1 MKYDFGGWATRND
14 LQCADGRVIKKDAFK
29 GQNGQTVPLVWMH
42 NHADPANVLGLAH
55 LENRDE
61 GVYAFCEFNDTESG
75 KTARELVKHGDVQSL
90 SIFANQLKQ
99 AGHDVVHGIIR
110 EVSLVLAGA
119 NPGAFIDDVV
129 MHGDGETGIVIGY
142 NEMIMGQLEHSA
154 DKPDKKKEKEKEQ
167 QAEQTVR
174 AEEKPVEP
182 AEQPEQEEKKQG
194 LFSRLW
200 QGLSKT
206 RGNVAGRVDELIEA
220 TEKIDDGFYEDLVDI
235 LIMSDMGVRTSDKVI
250 QELKARVE
258 KEKITDAKKAREILK
273 EILKEIM
280 SMPRKPLKWPMV
292 MLVVGV
298 NGVGKT
304 TTIGKLAMRFKD
316 ARHSVV
322 LAAADTFRAAAGD
335 QLQIWAERAQV
346 PIVRHAEGA
355 DPAAV
360 VFDGIQKA
368 KATEAD
374 LLIVDTAGRLHNKKN
389 LMEELRKISRVI
401 TREYEEAEVRTL
413 LVIDATTG
421 QNGLQQAREFSEVAD
436 VSGIVLTKL
445 DGTAKGGIAVAIMDE
460 LKLPVLYIGVGE
472 GIEDL
477 QAFDANAFVDAI
489 F

>member
-1 MKYDFGGWATRND
+1 MGFFGFG
-14 LQCADGRVIKKDAFK
+14 
-29 GQNGQTVPLVWMH
+29 
-42 NHADPANVLGLAH
+42 
-55 LENRDE
+55 
-61 GVYAFCEFNDTESG
+61 
-75 KTARELVKHGDVQSL
+75 
-90 SIFANQLKQ
+90 
-99 AGHDVVHGIIR
+99 
-110 EVSLVLAGA
+110 
-119 NPGAFIDDVV
+119 
-129 MHGDGETGIVIGY
+129 
-142 NEMIMGQLEHSA
+142 
-154 DKPDKKKEKEKEQ
+154 KKKEKEQ
-167 QAEQTVR
+167 QSAQAEETRLEAQ
-174 AEEKPVEP
+174 AEETSGAKNAQPP
-182 AEQPEQEEKKQG
+182 ADDAEQAAQDEKKQG

-220 TEKIDDGFYEDLVDI
+220 TETIDEDFYEDLVDI

-250 QELKARVE
+250 QELKTRVARE
-258 KEKITDAKKAREILK
+258 RITDAKKAREILK
-273 EILKEIM
+273 DILKEIM
-280 SMPRKPLKWPMV
+280 GMPRKPLKWPMV

-335 QLQIWAERAQV
+335 QLQIWADRAQV

-360 VFDGIQKA
+360 VFDGVQKA
-368 KATEAD
+368 KASEAD

-477 QAFDANAFVDAI
+477 QAFDANAFVEAI

>member
-1 MKYDFGGWATRND
+1 MAFFGFG
-14 LQCADGRVIKKDAFK
+14 
-29 GQNGQTVPLVWMH
+29 
-42 NHADPANVLGLAH
+42 
-55 LENRDE
+55 
-61 GVYAFCEFNDTESG
+61 
-75 KTARELVKHGDVQSL
+75 
-90 SIFANQLKQ
+90 
-99 AGHDVVHGIIR
+99 
-110 EVSLVLAGA
+110 
-119 NPGAFIDDVV
+119 
-129 MHGDGETGIVIGY
+129 
-142 NEMIMGQLEHSA
+142 
-154 DKPDKKKEKEKEQ
+154 KKKEEKTEIQ
-167 QAEQTVR
+167 QPAAAGSSVQQ
-174 AEEKPVEP
+174 EETP
-182 AEQPEQEEKKQG
+182 AEDEKKG

-200 QGLSKT
+200 NGLSKT
-206 RGNVAGRVDELIEA
+206 RTNVADRVDELIEA
-220 TEKIDDGFYEDLVDI
+220 TEEIDEDFYEDLVDI

-250 QELKARVE
+250 EELKRRVE
-258 KEKITDAKKAREILK
+258 AEKITDARKARDILK
-273 EILKEIM
+273 QILKDIM
-280 SMPRKPLKWPMV
+280 DMPRKPLRWPMI
-292 MLVVGV
+292 MMVVGV

-322 LAAADTFRAAAGD
+322 LAAADTFRAAAAD
-335 QLQIWAERAQV
+335 QLEIWSDRAQV

-368 KATEAD
+368 KSSEAD

-389 LMEELRKISRVI
+389 LMEELRKISRI
-401 TREYEEAEVRTL
+401 INREYADAEVRTL

-477 QAFDANAFVDAI
+477 QAFDAAAFVDAI

>member
-1 MKYDFGGWATRND
+1 MGFFGFGK
-14 LQCADGRVIKKDAFK
+14 KKDQEEKTEK
-29 GQNGQTVPLVWMH
+29 GGFF
-42 NHADPANVLGLAH
+42 GF
-55 LENRDE
+55 
-61 GVYAFCEFNDTESG
+61 G
-75 KTARELVKHGDVQSL
+75 
-90 SIFANQLKQ
+90 
-99 AGHDVVHGIIR
+99 
-110 EVSLVLAGA
+110 
-119 NPGAFIDDVV
+119 
-129 MHGDGETGIVIGY
+129 
-142 NEMIMGQLEHSA
+142 
-154 DKPDKKKEKEKEQ
+154 KKKVKEQ
-167 QAEQTVR
+167 EEVKTEAVKPVEAVQPVEQPAQVEEENLTAEEQINVQEQPIAEEAAVEET
-174 AEEKPVEP
+174 AEEKGPAAQAEPVAEIEP
-182 AEQPEQEEKKQG
+182 IAEKKVEEKKEEPVLQEEKKKG

-200 QGLSKT
+200 EGLSKT
-206 RGNVAGRVDELIEA
+206 RGNFSGRVDELIEA
-220 TEKIDDGFYEDLVDI
+220 TEEIDDDFYEDLVDI

-250 QELKARVE
+250 QELKKRVE
-258 KEKITDAKKAREILK
+258 EQKITDAKKAREILK
-273 EILKEIM
+273 DILKGIM
-280 SMPRKPLKWPMV
+280 TMPRKPLKWPMV

-322 LAAADTFRAAAGD
+322 LAAADTFRAAAAD
-335 QLQIWAERAQV
+335 QLQIWSERAQV

-360 VFDGIQKA
+360 VFDGIKKA
-368 KATEAD
+368 RASEAD

-389 LMEELRKISRVI
+389 LMDELNKIFRVI

-421 QNGLQQAREFSEVAD
+421 QNGLQQAKEFSEVTD
-436 VSGIVLTKL
+436 VTGIVLTKL

>member
-1 MKYDFGGWATRND
+1 MGFFGFG
-14 LQCADGRVIKKDAFK
+14 
-29 GQNGQTVPLVWMH
+29 
-42 NHADPANVLGLAH
+42 
-55 LENRDE
+55 
-61 GVYAFCEFNDTESG
+61 
-75 KTARELVKHGDVQSL
+75 
-90 SIFANQLKQ
+90 
-99 AGHDVVHGIIR
+99 
-110 EVSLVLAGA
+110 
-119 NPGAFIDDVV
+119 
-129 MHGDGETGIVIGY
+129 
-142 NEMIMGQLEHSA
+142 
-154 DKPDKKKEKEKEQ
+154 KKKEKEQ
-167 QAEQTVR
+167 QSAQAEETRLEAQADEMNGAENAQT
-174 AEEKPVEP
+174 AAGD
-182 AEQPEQEEKKQG
+182 AEQAAQDEKKQG

-220 TEKIDDGFYEDLVDI
+220 TETIDEDFYEDLVDI

-250 QELKARVE
+250 QELKTRVARE
-258 KEKITDAKKAREILK
+258 RITDAKKAREILK
-273 EILKEIM
+273 DILKEIM
-280 SMPRKPLKWPMV
+280 GMPRKPLKWPMV

-360 VFDGIQKA
+360 VFDGVQKA
-368 KATEAD
+368 KASEAD

-401 TREYEEAEVRTL
+401 TREYEGAEVRTL

>member
-1 MKYDFGGWATRND
+1 MGFFGFG
-14 LQCADGRVIKKDAFK
+14 
-29 GQNGQTVPLVWMH
+29 
-42 NHADPANVLGLAH
+42 
-55 LENRDE
+55 
-61 GVYAFCEFNDTESG
+61 
-75 KTARELVKHGDVQSL
+75 
-90 SIFANQLKQ
+90 
-99 AGHDVVHGIIR
+99 
-110 EVSLVLAGA
+110 
-119 NPGAFIDDVV
+119 
-129 MHGDGETGIVIGY
+129 
-142 NEMIMGQLEHSA
+142 
-154 DKPDKKKEKEKEQ
+154 KKKEKEQ
-167 QAEQTVR
+167 QSAQAEETRLEAQADETSG
-174 AEEKPVEP
+174 AKNAQPP
-182 AEQPEQEEKKQG
+182 ADDAEQAAQDEKKQG

-220 TEKIDDGFYEDLVDI
+220 TETIDEDFYEDLVDI

-250 QELKARVE
+250 QELKTRVARE
-258 KEKITDAKKAREILK
+258 RITDAKKAREILK
-273 EILKEIM
+273 DILKEIM
-280 SMPRKPLKWPMV
+280 GMPRKPLKWPMV

-335 QLQIWAERAQV
+335 QLQIWADRAQV

-360 VFDGIQKA
+360 VFDGVQKA
-368 KATEAD
+368 KASEAD

>member
-1 MKYDFGGWATRND
+1 MGLFGFGK
-14 LQCADGRVIKKDAFK
+14 KKDQEEKTEK
-29 GQNGQTVPLVWMH
+29 GGFF
-42 NHADPANVLGLAH
+42 GF
-55 LENRDE
+55 
-61 GVYAFCEFNDTESG
+61 G
-75 KTARELVKHGDVQSL
+75 
-90 SIFANQLKQ
+90 
-99 AGHDVVHGIIR
+99 
-110 EVSLVLAGA
+110 
-119 NPGAFIDDVV
+119 
-129 MHGDGETGIVIGY
+129 
-142 NEMIMGQLEHSA
+142 
-154 DKPDKKKEKEKEQ
+154 KKKVKEQEEVKTEAVKPVEAVQPVEQPAQVEKENLKAEEQ
-167 QAEQTVR
+167 INVQEQPIAEEAAVEET
-174 AEEKPVEP
+174 AEEKVPAAQAESVAEIEPIAEKKVEEKKEEP
-182 AEQPEQEEKKQG
+182 ILQEEKKKG

-200 QGLSKT
+200 EGLSKT
-206 RGNVAGRVDELIEA
+206 RGNFSGRVDELIEA
-220 TEKIDDGFYEDLVDI
+220 TEEIDDDFYEDLVDI

-250 QELKARVE
+250 QELKKRVE
-258 KEKITDAKKAREILK
+258 EQKITDAKKAREILK
-273 EILKEIM
+273 DILKGIM
-280 SMPRKPLKWPMV
+280 TMPRKPLKWPMV

-322 LAAADTFRAAAGD
+322 LAAADTFRAAAAD
-335 QLQIWAERAQV
+335 QLQIWSERAQV

-360 VFDGIQKA
+360 VFDGIKKA
-368 KATEAD
+368 RASEAD

-389 LMEELRKISRVI
+389 LMDELNKIFRVI

-421 QNGLQQAREFSEVAD
+421 QNGLQQAKEFSEVTD
-436 VSGIVLTKL
+436 VTGIVLTKL

>member
-1 MKYDFGGWATRND
+1 MGFFGFGK
-14 LQCADGRVIKKDAFK
+14 KKDQEEKTEK
-29 GQNGQTVPLVWMH
+29 GGFF
-42 NHADPANVLGLAH
+42 GF
-55 LENRDE
+55 
-61 GVYAFCEFNDTESG
+61 G
-75 KTARELVKHGDVQSL
+75 
-90 SIFANQLKQ
+90 
-99 AGHDVVHGIIR
+99 
-110 EVSLVLAGA
+110 
-119 NPGAFIDDVV
+119 
-129 MHGDGETGIVIGY
+129 
-142 NEMIMGQLEHSA
+142 
-154 DKPDKKKEKEKEQ
+154 KKKVKEQ
-167 QAEQTVR
+167 EEVKTEAVKPVEAVQPVEQPAQVEEENLTAEEQIIGQEQPIAEETAVEET
-174 AEEKPVEP
+174 AEEKGPAAQAEPVAEIEP
-182 AEQPEQEEKKQG
+182 IAEKKVEEKKEEPVLQEEKKKG

-200 QGLSKT
+200 EGLSKT
-206 RGNVAGRVDELIEA
+206 RGNFSGRVDELIEA
-220 TEKIDDGFYEDLVDI
+220 TEEIDDDFYEDLVDI

-250 QELKARVE
+250 QELKKRVE
-258 KEKITDAKKAREILK
+258 EQKITDAKKAREILK
-273 EILKEIM
+273 DILKGIM
-280 SMPRKPLKWPMV
+280 TMPRKPLKWPMV

-322 LAAADTFRAAAGD
+322 LAAADTFRAAAAD
-335 QLQIWAERAQV
+335 QLQIWSERAQV

-360 VFDGIQKA
+360 VFDGIKKA
-368 KATEAD
+368 RASEAD

-389 LMEELRKISRVI
+389 LMDELNKIFRVI

-421 QNGLQQAREFSEVAD
+421 QNGLQQAKEFSEVTD
-436 VSGIVLTKL
+436 VTGIVLTKL

-460 LKLPVLYIGVGE
+460 LRLPVLYIGVGE

>member
-1 MKYDFGGWATRND
+1 MGLFGFGK
-14 LQCADGRVIKKDAFK
+14 KKDQEEKTEK
-29 GQNGQTVPLVWMH
+29 GGFF
-42 NHADPANVLGLAH
+42 GF
-55 LENRDE
+55 
-61 GVYAFCEFNDTESG
+61 G
-75 KTARELVKHGDVQSL
+75 
-90 SIFANQLKQ
+90 
-99 AGHDVVHGIIR
+99 
-110 EVSLVLAGA
+110 
-119 NPGAFIDDVV
+119 
-129 MHGDGETGIVIGY
+129 
-142 NEMIMGQLEHSA
+142 
-154 DKPDKKKEKEKEQ
+154 KKKVKEQ
-167 QAEQTVR
+167 EEIKTEEVKPVEAEQPVEQPAPVEEENLTAEEQINVQEQPIAEEAAVEET
-174 AEEKPVEP
+174 AEEKVPAAQAESVAEIEP
-182 AEQPEQEEKKQG
+182 IAEKKVEEKKKG

-200 QGLSKT
+200 EGLSKT
-206 RGNVAGRVDELIEA
+206 RGNFSGRVDELIEA
-220 TEKIDDGFYEDLVDI
+220 TEEIDDDFYEDLVDI

-250 QELKARVE
+250 QELKKRVE
-258 KEKITDAKKAREILK
+258 EQKITDAKKAREILK
-273 EILKEIM
+273 DILKGIM
-280 SMPRKPLKWPMV
+280 TMPRKPLKWPMV

-322 LAAADTFRAAAGD
+322 LAAADTFRAAAAD
-335 QLQIWAERAQV
+335 QLQIWSERAQV

-360 VFDGIQKA
+360 VFDGIKKA
-368 KATEAD
+368 RASEAD

-389 LMEELRKISRVI
+389 LMDELNKIFRVI

-421 QNGLQQAREFSEVAD
+421 QNGLQQAKEFSEVTD
-436 VSGIVLTKL
+436 VTGIVLTKL

>member
-1 MKYDFGGWATRND
+1 MGFFGFG
-14 LQCADGRVIKKDAFK
+14 
-29 GQNGQTVPLVWMH
+29 
-42 NHADPANVLGLAH
+42 
-55 LENRDE
+55 
-61 GVYAFCEFNDTESG
+61 
-75 KTARELVKHGDVQSL
+75 
-90 SIFANQLKQ
+90 
-99 AGHDVVHGIIR
+99 
-110 EVSLVLAGA
+110 
-119 NPGAFIDDVV
+119 
-129 MHGDGETGIVIGY
+129 
-142 NEMIMGQLEHSA
+142 
-154 DKPDKKKEKEKEQ
+154 KKKEKEQ
-167 QAEQTVR
+167 QSAQAEETRLEAQDDETSG
-174 AEEKPVEP
+174 AKNAQPP
-182 AEQPEQEEKKQG
+182 ADDAEQAAQDEKKQG

-220 TEKIDDGFYEDLVDI
+220 TETIDEDFYEDLVDI

-250 QELKARVE
+250 QELKTRVARE
-258 KEKITDAKKAREILK
+258 RITDAKKAREILK
-273 EILKEIM
+273 DILKEIM
-280 SMPRKPLKWPMV
+280 GMPRKPLKWPMV

-335 QLQIWAERAQV
+335 QLQIWADRAQV

-360 VFDGIQKA
+360 VFDGVQKA
-368 KATEAD
+368 KASEAD

-421 QNGLQQAREFSEVAD
+421 QNGLQQAREFSEVTD

>member
-1 MKYDFGGWATRND
+1 MGFFGFG
-14 LQCADGRVIKKDAFK
+14 
-29 GQNGQTVPLVWMH
+29 
-42 NHADPANVLGLAH
+42 
-55 LENRDE
+55 
-61 GVYAFCEFNDTESG
+61 
-75 KTARELVKHGDVQSL
+75 
-90 SIFANQLKQ
+90 
-99 AGHDVVHGIIR
+99 
-110 EVSLVLAGA
+110 
-119 NPGAFIDDVV
+119 
-129 MHGDGETGIVIGY
+129 
-142 NEMIMGQLEHSA
+142 
-154 DKPDKKKEKEKEQ
+154 KKKEKEQ
-167 QAEQTVR
+167 QSAQAEETRLEAQ
-174 AEEKPVEP
+174 AEETSGAENVQPP
-182 AEQPEQEEKKQG
+182 ADDAEQAAQDEKKQG

-220 TEKIDDGFYEDLVDI
+220 TETIDEDFYEDLVDI

-250 QELKARVE
+250 QELKTRVARE
-258 KEKITDAKKAREILK
+258 RITDAKKAREILK
-273 EILKEIM
+273 DILKEIM
-280 SMPRKPLKWPMV
+280 GMPRKPLKWPMV

-335 QLQIWAERAQV
+335 QLQIWADRAQV

-360 VFDGIQKA
+360 VFDGVQKA
-368 KATEAD
+368 KASEAD

-401 TREYEEAEVRTL
+401 TREYEAAEVRTL

>member
-1 MKYDFGGWATRND
+1 MGFFGFG
-14 LQCADGRVIKKDAFK
+14 
-29 GQNGQTVPLVWMH
+29 
-42 NHADPANVLGLAH
+42 
-55 LENRDE
+55 
-61 GVYAFCEFNDTESG
+61 
-75 KTARELVKHGDVQSL
+75 
-90 SIFANQLKQ
+90 
-99 AGHDVVHGIIR
+99 
-110 EVSLVLAGA
+110 
-119 NPGAFIDDVV
+119 
-129 MHGDGETGIVIGY
+129 
-142 NEMIMGQLEHSA
+142 
-154 DKPDKKKEKEKEQ
+154 KKKEKEQ
-167 QAEQTVR
+167 QSAQAEETRLEAQ
-174 AEEKPVEP
+174 AEETSGAENVQPP
-182 AEQPEQEEKKQG
+182 ADDAEQAAQDEKKQG

-220 TEKIDDGFYEDLVDI
+220 TETIDEDFYEDLVDI

-250 QELKARVE
+250 QELKTRVARE
-258 KEKITDAKKAREILK
+258 RITDAKKAREILK

-280 SMPRKPLKWPMV
+280 GMPRKPLKWPMV

-335 QLQIWAERAQV
+335 QLQIWADRAQV

-360 VFDGIQKA
+360 VFDGVQKA
-368 KATEAD
+368 KASEAD

-401 TREYEEAEVRTL
+401 TREYEAAEVRTL

>member
-1 MKYDFGGWATRND
+1 MGFFGFG
-14 LQCADGRVIKKDAFK
+14 
-29 GQNGQTVPLVWMH
+29 
-42 NHADPANVLGLAH
+42 
-55 LENRDE
+55 
-61 GVYAFCEFNDTESG
+61 
-75 KTARELVKHGDVQSL
+75 
-90 SIFANQLKQ
+90 
-99 AGHDVVHGIIR
+99 
-110 EVSLVLAGA
+110 
-119 NPGAFIDDVV
+119 
-129 MHGDGETGIVIGY
+129 
-142 NEMIMGQLEHSA
+142 
-154 DKPDKKKEKEKEQ
+154 KKKEKEQ
-167 QAEQTVR
+167 QSAQAEETRLEAQADETSG
-174 AEEKPVEP
+174 AENAQPP
-182 AEQPEQEEKKQG
+182 ADDAEQAAQDEKKQG

-220 TEKIDDGFYEDLVDI
+220 TETIDEDFYEDLVDI

-250 QELKARVE
+250 QELKTRVARE
-258 KEKITDAKKAREILK
+258 RITDAKKAREILK
-273 EILKEIM
+273 DILKEIM
-280 SMPRKPLKWPMV
+280 GMPRKPLKWPMV

-335 QLQIWAERAQV
+335 QLQIWADRAQV

-360 VFDGIQKA
+360 VFDGVQKA
-368 KATEAD
+368 KASEAD

>member
-1 MKYDFGGWATRND
+1 MGFFGFG
-14 LQCADGRVIKKDAFK
+14 
-29 GQNGQTVPLVWMH
+29 
-42 NHADPANVLGLAH
+42 
-55 LENRDE
+55 
-61 GVYAFCEFNDTESG
+61 
-75 KTARELVKHGDVQSL
+75 
-90 SIFANQLKQ
+90 
-99 AGHDVVHGIIR
+99 
-110 EVSLVLAGA
+110 
-119 NPGAFIDDVV
+119 
-129 MHGDGETGIVIGY
+129 
-142 NEMIMGQLEHSA
+142 
-154 DKPDKKKEKEKEQ
+154 KKKEKEQ
-167 QAEQTVR
+167 QSAQAEETRLEAQADETSGAENAQT
-174 AEEKPVEP
+174 AAGD
-182 AEQPEQEEKKQG
+182 AEQAAQDEKKQG

-220 TEKIDDGFYEDLVDI
+220 TETIDEDFYEDLVDI
-235 LIMSDMGVRTSDKVI
+235 LIMSDMGVRTGDKVI
-250 QELKARVE
+250 QELKTRVARE
-258 KEKITDAKKAREILK
+258 RITDAKKAREILK
-273 EILKEIM
+273 DILKEIM
-280 SMPRKPLKWPMV
+280 GMPRKPLKWPMV

-335 QLQIWAERAQV
+335 QLQIWADRAQV

-360 VFDGIQKA
+360 VFDGVQKA
-368 KATEAD
+368 KASEAD

-401 TREYEEAEVRTL
+401 TREYEGAEVRTL

>member
-1 MKYDFGGWATRND
+1 MAIFGFG
-14 LQCADGRVIKKDAFK
+14 
-29 GQNGQTVPLVWMH
+29 
-42 NHADPANVLGLAH
+42 
-55 LENRDE
+55 
-61 GVYAFCEFNDTESG
+61 
-75 KTARELVKHGDVQSL
+75 
-90 SIFANQLKQ
+90 
-99 AGHDVVHGIIR
+99 
-110 EVSLVLAGA
+110 
-119 NPGAFIDDVV
+119 
-129 MHGDGETGIVIGY
+129 
-142 NEMIMGQLEHSA
+142 
-154 DKPDKKKEKEKEQ
+154 KKKREREEEARRAQ
-167 QAEQTVR
+167 QAQTP
-174 AEEKPVEP
+174 APATPVAPVTQTAPVTP
-182 AEQPEQEEKKQG
+182 ATPAPQESAAPQEDGEEKKKG

-206 RGNVAGRVDELIEA
+206 RTSVAGRVDELIEA
-220 TEKIDDGFYEDLVDI
+220 TEEIDDDFYEDLVDI

-250 QELKARVE
+250 AELRRRVE
-258 KEKITDAKKAREILK
+258 EGKITDARKAREILK
-273 EILKEIM
+273 QILKDTM
-280 SMPRKPLKWPMV
+280 NMPRKPLKWPMI
-292 MLVVGV
+292 MMVVGV

-322 LAAADTFRAAAGD
+322 LAAADTFRAAAAD
-335 QLQIWAERAQV
+335 QLAIWADRAQV
-346 PIVRHAEGA
+346 PLVRHAEGA

-368 KATEAD
+368 KSTEAD

-389 LMEELRKISRVI
+389 LMEELRKISRI
-401 TREYEEAEVRTL
+401 IEREYAEAEVRTL

-421 QNGLQQAREFSEVAD
+421 QNGLQQAREFSEVAG

-477 QAFDANAFVDAI
+477 QAFDAGAFVDAI

>member
-1 MKYDFGGWATRND
+1 MGLFGFGK
-14 LQCADGRVIKKDAFK
+14 KKDQEEKTEK
-29 GQNGQTVPLVWMH
+29 GGFF
-42 NHADPANVLGLAH
+42 GF
-55 LENRDE
+55 
-61 GVYAFCEFNDTESG
+61 G
-75 KTARELVKHGDVQSL
+75 
-90 SIFANQLKQ
+90 
-99 AGHDVVHGIIR
+99 
-110 EVSLVLAGA
+110 
-119 NPGAFIDDVV
+119 
-129 MHGDGETGIVIGY
+129 
-142 NEMIMGQLEHSA
+142 
-154 DKPDKKKEKEKEQ
+154 KKKVKEQ
-167 QAEQTVR
+167 EEVKTEAVKPVEAVQPIEQPAQVEEENLTAEEQINVQEQPIAEEAAVEKT
-174 AEEKPVEP
+174 AEEKVPAAQAESVAEIEPIAEKKVEEKKEEPVL
-182 AEQPEQEEKKQG
+182 QEEKKKG

-200 QGLSKT
+200 EGLSKT
-206 RGNVAGRVDELIEA
+206 RGNFSGRVDELIEA
-220 TEKIDDGFYEDLVDI
+220 TEEIDDDFYEDLVDI

-250 QELKARVE
+250 QELKKRVE
-258 KEKITDAKKAREILK
+258 EQKITDAKKAREILK
-273 EILKEIM
+273 DILKGIM
-280 SMPRKPLKWPMV
+280 TMPRKPLKWPMV

-322 LAAADTFRAAAGD
+322 LAAADTFRAAAAD
-335 QLQIWAERAQV
+335 QLQIWSERAQV

-360 VFDGIQKA
+360 VFDGIKKA
-368 KATEAD
+368 RASEAD

-389 LMEELRKISRVI
+389 LMDELNKIFRVI

-421 QNGLQQAREFSEVAD
+421 QNGLQQAKEFSEVTD
-436 VSGIVLTKL
+436 VTGIVLTKL

>member
-1 MKYDFGGWATRND
+1 MGLFGFGK
-14 LQCADGRVIKKDAFK
+14 KKDQEEKTEK
-29 GQNGQTVPLVWMH
+29 GGFFGFGKKKVKEQEEVKTEAVKPVEVEQPVEQPAQVEEESLTAEEQINGQEQPIAEEAAV
-42 NHADPANVLGLAH
+42 
-55 LENRDE
+55 E
-61 GVYAFCEFNDTESG
+61 
-75 KTARELVKHGDVQSL
+75 
-90 SIFANQLKQ
+90 
-99 AGHDVVHGIIR
+99 
-110 EVSLVLAGA
+110 
-119 NPGAFIDDVV
+119 
-129 MHGDGETGIVIGY
+129 ET
-142 NEMIMGQLEHSA
+142 
-154 DKPDKKKEKEKEQ
+154 
-167 QAEQTVR
+167 
-174 AEEKPVEP
+174 AEEKVPAAQAETVAEIEPIAEKKVEEKKEEPVL
-182 AEQPEQEEKKQG
+182 QEEKKKG

-200 QGLSKT
+200 EGLSKT
-206 RGNVAGRVDELIEA
+206 RGNFSGRVDELIEA
-220 TEKIDDGFYEDLVDI
+220 TEEIDDDFYEDLVDI

-250 QELKARVE
+250 QELKKRVE
-258 KEKITDAKKAREILK
+258 EQKITDAKKAREILK
-273 EILKEIM
+273 DILKGIM
-280 SMPRKPLKWPMV
+280 TMPRKPLKWPMV

-304 TTIGKLAMRFKD
+304 TTIGKLAMRFKN

-322 LAAADTFRAAAGD
+322 LAAADTFRAAAAD
-335 QLQIWAERAQV
+335 QLQIWSERAQV

-360 VFDGIQKA
+360 VFDGIKKA
-368 KATEAD
+368 RASEAD

-389 LMEELRKISRVI
+389 LMDELNKIFRVI

-421 QNGLQQAREFSEVAD
+421 QNGLQQAKEFSEVTD
-436 VSGIVLTKL
+436 VTGIVLTKL

>member
-1 MKYDFGGWATRND
+1 MGLFGFGK
-14 LQCADGRVIKKDAFK
+14 KKDQEEKTEK
-29 GQNGQTVPLVWMH
+29 GGFF
-42 NHADPANVLGLAH
+42 GF
-55 LENRDE
+55 
-61 GVYAFCEFNDTESG
+61 G
-75 KTARELVKHGDVQSL
+75 
-90 SIFANQLKQ
+90 
-99 AGHDVVHGIIR
+99 
-110 EVSLVLAGA
+110 
-119 NPGAFIDDVV
+119 
-129 MHGDGETGIVIGY
+129 
-142 NEMIMGQLEHSA
+142 
-154 DKPDKKKEKEKEQ
+154 KKKVKEQ
-167 QAEQTVR
+167 EEVKTEAVKPVEAVQPVEQPAQVEEENLTAEEQINVQAQPIAEEAAVEET
-174 AEEKPVEP
+174 AEEKVPAAQAESVAEIEPIAEEKVEEKKEEPVL
-182 AEQPEQEEKKQG
+182 QEEKKKG

-200 QGLSKT
+200 EGLSKT
-206 RGNVAGRVDELIEA
+206 RGNFSGRVDELIEA
-220 TEKIDDGFYEDLVDI
+220 TEEIDDDFYEDLVDI

-250 QELKARVE
+250 QELKKRVE
-258 KEKITDAKKAREILK
+258 EQKITDAKKAREILK
-273 EILKEIM
+273 DILKGIM
-280 SMPRKPLKWPMV
+280 TMPRKPLKWPMV

-322 LAAADTFRAAAGD
+322 LAAADTFRAAAAD
-335 QLQIWAERAQV
+335 QLQIWSERAQV

-360 VFDGIQKA
+360 VFDGIKKA
-368 KATEAD
+368 RASEAD

-389 LMEELRKISRVI
+389 LMDELNKIFRVI

-421 QNGLQQAREFSEVAD
+421 QNGLQQAKEFSEVTD
-436 VSGIVLTKL
+436 VTGIVLTKL

>member
-1 MKYDFGGWATRND
+1 MGLFGFGK
-14 LQCADGRVIKKDAFK
+14 KKDQEEKTEK
-29 GQNGQTVPLVWMH
+29 GGFF
-42 NHADPANVLGLAH
+42 GF
-55 LENRDE
+55 
-61 GVYAFCEFNDTESG
+61 G
-75 KTARELVKHGDVQSL
+75 
-90 SIFANQLKQ
+90 
-99 AGHDVVHGIIR
+99 
-110 EVSLVLAGA
+110 
-119 NPGAFIDDVV
+119 
-129 MHGDGETGIVIGY
+129 
-142 NEMIMGQLEHSA
+142 
-154 DKPDKKKEKEKEQ
+154 KKKVKEQ
-167 QAEQTVR
+167 EEVKTEAVKPVEAVQPVEQPAQVEEENLTAEEQINVQEQPIAEETAVEET
-174 AEEKPVEP
+174 AEEKVPAAQAEPVAEIEP
-182 AEQPEQEEKKQG
+182 IAEEKVEEKKEEPVLQEEKKKG

-200 QGLSKT
+200 EGLSKT
-206 RGNVAGRVDELIEA
+206 RGNFSGRVDELIEA
-220 TEKIDDGFYEDLVDI
+220 TEEIDDDFYEDLVDI

-250 QELKARVE
+250 QELKKRVE
-258 KEKITDAKKAREILK
+258 EQKITDAKKAREILK
-273 EILKEIM
+273 DILKGIM
-280 SMPRKPLKWPMV
+280 TMPRKPLKWPMV

-322 LAAADTFRAAAGD
+322 LAAADTFRAAAAD
-335 QLQIWAERAQV
+335 QLQIWSERAQV

-360 VFDGIQKA
+360 VFDGIKKA
-368 KATEAD
+368 RASEAD

-389 LMEELRKISRVI
+389 LMDELNKIFRVI

-421 QNGLQQAREFSEVAD
+421 QNGLQQAKEFSEVTD
-436 VSGIVLTKL
+436 VTGIVLTKL

>member
-1 MKYDFGGWATRND
+1 MGFFGFG
-14 LQCADGRVIKKDAFK
+14 
-29 GQNGQTVPLVWMH
+29 
-42 NHADPANVLGLAH
+42 
-55 LENRDE
+55 
-61 GVYAFCEFNDTESG
+61 
-75 KTARELVKHGDVQSL
+75 
-90 SIFANQLKQ
+90 
-99 AGHDVVHGIIR
+99 
-110 EVSLVLAGA
+110 
-119 NPGAFIDDVV
+119 
-129 MHGDGETGIVIGY
+129 
-142 NEMIMGQLEHSA
+142 
-154 DKPDKKKEKEKEQ
+154 KKKEKEQ
-167 QAEQTVR
+167 QSAQTAETRLEAQADETSGAENAQPPADDAEQ
-174 AEEKPVEP
+174 A
-182 AEQPEQEEKKQG
+182 AQDEKKQG

-220 TEKIDDGFYEDLVDI
+220 TETIDEDFYEDLVDI

-250 QELKARVE
+250 QELKTRVARE
-258 KEKITDAKKAREILK
+258 RITDAKKAREILK
-273 EILKEIM
+273 DILKEIM
-280 SMPRKPLKWPMV
+280 GMPRKPLKWPMV

-335 QLQIWAERAQV
+335 QLQIWADRAQV

-360 VFDGIQKA
+360 VFDGVQKA
-368 KATEAD
+368 KASEAD

-401 TREYEEAEVRTL
+401 TREYEGAEVRTL

>member
-1 MKYDFGGWATRND
+1 MGFFGFG
-14 LQCADGRVIKKDAFK
+14 
-29 GQNGQTVPLVWMH
+29 
-42 NHADPANVLGLAH
+42 
-55 LENRDE
+55 
-61 GVYAFCEFNDTESG
+61 
-75 KTARELVKHGDVQSL
+75 
-90 SIFANQLKQ
+90 
-99 AGHDVVHGIIR
+99 
-110 EVSLVLAGA
+110 
-119 NPGAFIDDVV
+119 
-129 MHGDGETGIVIGY
+129 
-142 NEMIMGQLEHSA
+142 
-154 DKPDKKKEKEKEQ
+154 KKKEKEKEQ
-167 QAEQTVR
+167 QSAQVEETRLEAQADETSGAENAQALAGDAEQ
-174 AEEKPVEP
+174 A
-182 AEQPEQEEKKQG
+182 AQDEKKQG

-220 TEKIDDGFYEDLVDI
+220 TETIDEDFYEDLVDI

-250 QELKARVE
+250 QELKTRVARE
-258 KEKITDAKKAREILK
+258 RITDAKKAREILK
-273 EILKEIM
+273 DILKEIM
-280 SMPRKPLKWPMV
+280 GMPRKPLKWPMV

-335 QLQIWAERAQV
+335 QLQIWADRAQV

-360 VFDGIQKA
+360 VFDGVQKA
-368 KATEAD
+368 KASEAD

>member
-1 MKYDFGGWATRND
+1 MGFFGFG
-14 LQCADGRVIKKDAFK
+14 
-29 GQNGQTVPLVWMH
+29 
-42 NHADPANVLGLAH
+42 
-55 LENRDE
+55 
-61 GVYAFCEFNDTESG
+61 
-75 KTARELVKHGDVQSL
+75 
-90 SIFANQLKQ
+90 
-99 AGHDVVHGIIR
+99 
-110 EVSLVLAGA
+110 
-119 NPGAFIDDVV
+119 
-129 MHGDGETGIVIGY
+129 
-142 NEMIMGQLEHSA
+142 
-154 DKPDKKKEKEKEQ
+154 KKKEKEQ
-167 QAEQTVR
+167 QSAQAEETRLEAQADETSGAKNAQT
-174 AEEKPVEP
+174 AAGD
-182 AEQPEQEEKKQG
+182 AEQAAQDEKKQG

-220 TEKIDDGFYEDLVDI
+220 TETIDEDFYEDLVDI
-235 LIMSDMGVRTSDKVI
+235 LIMSDMGVRTSDRVI
-250 QELKARVE
+250 QELKTRVARE
-258 KEKITDAKKAREILK
+258 RITDAKKAREILK
-273 EILKEIM
+273 DILKEIM
-280 SMPRKPLKWPMV
+280 GMPRKPLKWPMV

-335 QLQIWAERAQV
+335 QLQIWADRAQV

-360 VFDGIQKA
+360 VFDGVQKA
-368 KATEAD
+368 KASEAD

>member
-1 MKYDFGGWATRND
+1 MGFFGFGK
-14 LQCADGRVIKKDAFK
+14 KKDQEEKTEK
-29 GQNGQTVPLVWMH
+29 GGFF
-42 NHADPANVLGLAH
+42 GF
-55 LENRDE
+55 
-61 GVYAFCEFNDTESG
+61 G
-75 KTARELVKHGDVQSL
+75 
-90 SIFANQLKQ
+90 
-99 AGHDVVHGIIR
+99 
-110 EVSLVLAGA
+110 
-119 NPGAFIDDVV
+119 
-129 MHGDGETGIVIGY
+129 
-142 NEMIMGQLEHSA
+142 
-154 DKPDKKKEKEKEQ
+154 KKKVKEQ
-167 QAEQTVR
+167 
-174 AEEKPVEP
+174 EEVKTEAVKPVEAVQP
-182 AEQPEQEEKKQG
+182 AEQPAQVEEENLTAEEQIIGQEQPIAEEAAVEETAEEKVPAAQAENVAEIEPIAEKKVEEKKEEPVLQEEKKKG

-200 QGLSKT
+200 EGLSKT
-206 RGNVAGRVDELIEA
+206 RGNFSGRVDELIEA
-220 TEKIDDGFYEDLVDI
+220 TEEIDDDFYEDLVDI

-250 QELKARVE
+250 QELKKRVE
-258 KEKITDAKKAREILK
+258 EQKITDAKKAREILK
-273 EILKEIM
+273 DILKGIM
-280 SMPRKPLKWPMV
+280 TMPRKPLKWPMV

-322 LAAADTFRAAAGD
+322 LAAADTFRAAAAD
-335 QLQIWAERAQV
+335 QLQIWSERAQV

-360 VFDGIQKA
+360 VFDGIKKA
-368 KATEAD
+368 RASEAD

-389 LMEELRKISRVI
+389 LMDELNKIFRVI

-421 QNGLQQAREFSEVAD
+421 QNGLQQAKEFSEVTD
-436 VSGIVLTKL
+436 VTGIVLTKL

>member
-1 MKYDFGGWATRND
+1 MGFFGFG
-14 LQCADGRVIKKDAFK
+14 
-29 GQNGQTVPLVWMH
+29 
-42 NHADPANVLGLAH
+42 
-55 LENRDE
+55 
-61 GVYAFCEFNDTESG
+61 
-75 KTARELVKHGDVQSL
+75 
-90 SIFANQLKQ
+90 
-99 AGHDVVHGIIR
+99 
-110 EVSLVLAGA
+110 
-119 NPGAFIDDVV
+119 
-129 MHGDGETGIVIGY
+129 
-142 NEMIMGQLEHSA
+142 
-154 DKPDKKKEKEKEQ
+154 KKKEKEQ
-167 QAEQTVR
+167 QSAQAEETRLEAQDDETSGAKNAQT
-174 AEEKPVEP
+174 AAGD
-182 AEQPEQEEKKQG
+182 AEQAAQDEKKQG

-220 TEKIDDGFYEDLVDI
+220 TETIDEDFYEDLVDI

-250 QELKARVE
+250 QELKTRVARE
-258 KEKITDAKKAREILK
+258 RITDAKKAREILK

-280 SMPRKPLKWPMV
+280 GMPRKPLKWPMV

-335 QLQIWAERAQV
+335 QLQIWADRAQV

-360 VFDGIQKA
+360 VFDGVQKA
-368 KATEAD
+368 KASEAD

>member
-1 MKYDFGGWATRND
+1 MGFFGFG
-14 LQCADGRVIKKDAFK
+14 
-29 GQNGQTVPLVWMH
+29 
-42 NHADPANVLGLAH
+42 
-55 LENRDE
+55 
-61 GVYAFCEFNDTESG
+61 
-75 KTARELVKHGDVQSL
+75 
-90 SIFANQLKQ
+90 
-99 AGHDVVHGIIR
+99 
-110 EVSLVLAGA
+110 
-119 NPGAFIDDVV
+119 
-129 MHGDGETGIVIGY
+129 
-142 NEMIMGQLEHSA
+142 
-154 DKPDKKKEKEKEQ
+154 KKKEKEQ
-167 QAEQTVR
+167 QSAQAEETRLEAQDDETSGAENAQT
-174 AEEKPVEP
+174 AAGD
-182 AEQPEQEEKKQG
+182 AEQAAQDEKKQG

-220 TEKIDDGFYEDLVDI
+220 TETIDEDFYEDLVDI

-250 QELKARVE
+250 QELKTRVARE
-258 KEKITDAKKAREILK
+258 RITDAKKAREILK

-280 SMPRKPLKWPMV
+280 GMPRKPLKWPMV

-335 QLQIWAERAQV
+335 QLQIWADRAQV

-360 VFDGIQKA
+360 VFDGVQKA
-368 KATEAD
+368 KASEAD